1 VIHSQCENHSQNRK
15 LAIVNFLF
23 GVFVDDQQLRLELIA
38 GLLVAVTCAITGTF
52 VVLRGLSFIGDA
64 LAHGVLPGIAAAM
77 LLGVSGMFGAVV
89 SAVIMM
95 SGVGIVN
102 RRLRLSGD
110 TAIGL
115 LFVGMLSLGVLITSR
130 SVSLVGDLEEILF
143 GDIAHVE
150 WSTISV
156 QLIALICIAFIF
168 TVCRRPFLLLSVDEG
183 LVNTSGFSAKLF
195 HNVMMAMVATTVI
208 VSFQTVGTLLVMGM
222 LIAPAATGALFA
234 RRISSMIMIAALSG
248 SISVYIGLLASYHYD
263 LAAGASIVLT
273 AVILFALSA
282 IFTETRK
289 SMSRRHDDDHDHEHP
304 HAHGHVHI

>member
-1 VIHSQCENHSQNRK
+1 M
-15 LAIVNFLF
+15 NFLF

-38 GLLVAVTCAITGTF
+38 GLLVALTCAVTGTF

-64 LAHGVLPGIAAAM
+64 LAHGVLPGIAVAL
-77 LLGVSGMFGAVV
+77 LLGVSGMLGAAV
-89 SAVIMM
+89 SAAVMM

-130 SVSLVGDLEEILF
+130 SLSLVGDLEEILF
-143 GDIAHVE
+143 GDLANVE
-150 WSTISV
+150 WSTISI
-156 QLIALICIAFIF
+156 QFAALIGVV
-168 TVCRRPFLLLSVDEG
+168 TVFAICRRPFLLLSVDEG
-183 LVNTSGFSAKLF
+183 LVNTSGFSTKLF
-195 HNVMMAMVATTVI
+195 HSVMMAMVATTII
-208 VSFQTVGTLLVMGM
+208 VSFTTVGTLLVMGM

-234 RRISSMIMIAALSG
+234 RRVSSMIMIAALSG
-248 SISVYIGLLASYHYD
+248 SLSVYIGLLASYHYD

-289 SMSRRHDDDHDHEHP
+289 SKFHRQDGDHEPEHP

>member
-1 VIHSQCENHSQNRK
+1 M
-15 LAIVNFLF
+15 NFLF
-23 GVFVDDQQLRLELIA
+23 GVFAHDHQLRLEFIA

-64 LAHGVLPGIAAAM
+64 LAHGVLPGIAVAL
-77 LLGVSGMFGAVV
+77 LLGVSGMLGAAV

-130 SVSLVGDLEEILF
+130 SLSLVGDLEEILF
-143 GDIAHVE
+143 GDLAHIR
-150 WSTISV
+150 WSTIGV
-156 QLIALICIAFIF
+156 QSIALICVAIVLTI
-168 TVCRRPFLLLSVDEG
+168 CRRPFLLLSVDEG
-183 LVNTSGFSAKLF
+183 LVSTSGFSAKLF
-195 HNVMMAMVATTVI
+195 HNVMMAMVAITVI

-234 RRISSMIMIAALSG
+234 RRISSMIMIAALAG
-248 SISVYIGLLASYHYD
+248 SLSVYIGLLASYHYD

-273 AVILFALSA
+273 AVIMFAAAA
-282 IFTETRK
+282 IFTEIRK
-289 SMSRRHDDDHDHEHP
+289 SISRRHDDDLEPEHP